1 MPISVYATG
10 QASFANGSN
19 QVMGTGTAW
28 IGAGIR
34 EGDMFWADG
43 LLVRVQAIVSNTE
56 ITLAHPWPGNTGVQS
71 NYEIHYT
78 HDGSRV
84 LSKSVEILEKF
95 QGNGVG
101 ALSALE
107 PEPDMLPYFNGLQ
120 TADTTEFTSKARQL
134 LALADNAAI
143 LNNLG
148 ILFQASRY
156 DATTGRIL
164 KVGAFG
170 LGSTIGQDITY
181 LDSTGNFTSFATVTP
196 ATVTGTVPPLVGA
209 KDGVLNIKIS
219 ASIAVQIYFSTH
231 ASSPV
236 YYRRSLGSTQ
246 WEDWREFSLV

>member
-19 QVMGTGTAW
+19 QVMGSGTAW
-28 IGAGIR
+28 IGAGVR

-43 LLVRVQAIVSNTE
+43 LLVRVQELVSNTE
-56 ITLAHPWPGNTGVQS
+56 ITLAHPWPGNTGIQS
-71 NYEIHYT
+71 DYEIHYT
-78 HDGSRV
+78 HDGGRV
-84 LSKSVEILEKF
+84 LAKSVEILERF

-107 PEPDMLPYFNGLQ
+107 PEPNMLPYFNGLQ
-120 TADTTEFTSKARQL
+120 TAGMTEFTDKARQL
-134 LALADNAAI
+134 LALEDNAAI
-143 LNNLG
+143 LQNLE
-148 ILFQASRY
+148 IVFQASRF

-164 KVGAFG
+164 RVGAFG
-170 LGSTIGQDITY
+170 LGSNIGQDITN

-209 KDGVLNIKIS
+209 KDGVLIIKI
-219 ASIAVQIYFSTH
+219 AATIAVQIYFSTH

-246 WEDWREFSLV
+246 WEDWRAFSLE